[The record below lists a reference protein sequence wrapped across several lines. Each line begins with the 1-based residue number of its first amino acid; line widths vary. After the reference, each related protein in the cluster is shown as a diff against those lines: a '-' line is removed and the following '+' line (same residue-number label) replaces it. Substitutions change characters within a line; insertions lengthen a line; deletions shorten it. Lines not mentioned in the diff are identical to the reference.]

1 MISFLQ
7 TAIHQKYVTYS
18 KTISNQIIIINE
30 LYIEHLCSLLMTVII
45 FTTLE

>member
-18 KTISNQIIIINE
+18 KISNQIIIINE